1 MTTSTSD
8 HDHQLADAR
17 AAIVEQTVAAL
28 RSVDSALV
36 SDPYI
41 EAEFVAQIEHILGQT
56 LATLGLNAASEPKQ
70 ASRGAEVGE
79 HRARQNVHPVDS
91 LKAATLLFDVGLGV
105 LVKATG
111 DRLGHDDIARALNAS
126 IMGNVIPASVAYVNV
141 LLERLA
147 VAHSEERLGI
157 SRELHDRVAHSIAA
171 GMQRVDLSGLADP
184 AGTDAQVRL
193 ADGMALFDA
202 ALDETRAIARDLR
215 HFVGDKRLDEAL
227 NDYVADLDDAGPRV
241 IVELDGMPFRLT
253 TGTQEEAF
261 IIVREAIHNA
271 RRHSG
276 AGTITV
282 SSSWQPGSVRLSVRD
297 DGHGFEHDRIRSG
310 ALGLIAAQERA
321 ELIGADLTI
330 DPGPGVGTHVE
341 LSIPIQEAGV

>member
-1 MTTSTSD
+1 MTTRPID
-8 HDHQLADAR
+8 ADLAEAR
-17 AAIVEQTVAAL
+17 AAVVERVTSAL
-28 RSVDSALV
+28 RSADSVLV
-36 SDPYI
+36 SDSYI
-41 EAEFVAQIEHILGQT
+41 EAEFLAQVQRILAQT
-56 LATLGLNAASEPKQ
+56 FASLGLLPPSEPRQ

-79 HRARQNVHPVDS
+79 QRARQNVHPVDS
-91 LKAATLLFDVGLGV
+91 LKAATLLFDEALSV
-105 LVKATG
+105 LVDAV
-111 DRLGHDDIARALNAS
+111 GHLVGNDEIARALNAS

-171 GMQRVDLSGLADP
+171 GMQRVDLSGLSDP
-184 AGTDAQVRL
+184 EGSAAQSRL
-193 ADGMALFDA
+193 AEGMALFDG

-227 NDYVADLDDAGPRV
+227 DDYVADLDEAGPPV
-241 IVELDGMPFRLT
+241 IVELDGQPFRLG

-271 RRHSG
+271 RRHSD
-276 AGTITV
+276 ADRIVVRST
-282 SSSWQPGSVRLSVRD
+282 WRPESVLLSVRD

-310 ALGLIAAQERA
+310 ALGLVAAQERA

-330 DPGPGVGTHVE
+330 DPGPGVGTRVE
-341 LSIPIQEAGV
+341 LTIPVQEAGV

>member
-1 MTTSTSD
+1 MATSSID
-8 HDHQLADAR
+8 DDLAGAR
-17 AAIVEQTVAAL
+17 AAIVEQVTAAL
-28 RSVDSALV
+28 RRVDSALV

-41 EAEFVAQIEHILGQT
+41 EAEFVAQVERILGQT
-56 LATLGLNAASEPKQ
+56 VAALGLLPPTERSQP
-70 ASRGAEVGE
+70 SRGAEVGE

-91 LKAATLLFDVGLGV
+91 LRAATLLFDVSLGI
-105 LVKATG
+105 LVDAAG
-111 DRLGHDDIARALNAS
+111 DRVGHDQIARALNAS

-171 GMQRVDLSGLADP
+171 GMQRVDLSGLSDA
-184 AGTDAQVRL
+184 AGTPSQARL
-193 ADGMALFDA
+193 AEGMALFDA

-227 NDYVADLDDAGPRV
+227 NDYVADLDGAGPPV
-241 IVELDGMPFRLT
+241 VVQLDGTPFRLS

-271 RRHSG
+271 RRHSH
-276 AGTITV
+276 ADRITV
-282 SSSWQPGSVRLSVRD
+282 RSSWRPESVLLSVED

-310 ALGLIAAQERA
+310 ALGLVAAQERA

-330 DPGPGVGTHVE
+330 DPGLGLGTHVE
-341 LSIPIQEAGV
+341 LVIPVQEAGA